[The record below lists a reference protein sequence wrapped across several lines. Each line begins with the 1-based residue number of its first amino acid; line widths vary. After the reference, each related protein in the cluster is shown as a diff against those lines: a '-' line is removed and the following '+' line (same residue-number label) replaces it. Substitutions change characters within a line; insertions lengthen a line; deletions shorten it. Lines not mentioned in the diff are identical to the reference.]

1 VLAQNIVFSI
11 LAVAMAASAVRVV
24 TTKNVVHAAL
34 YLVIVFAGF
43 AGQYILLAAEFVAVV
58 QVLVYIGAILVLLL
72 FGVMLTRAK
81 IGQDQSLDNE
91 QRWVSAVVAVG
102 TFGLLSALMINAFDD
117 TKLDTNNS
125 VSQRAIVEF
134 TKTADE
140 TTVVDGKTVTKS
152 VTRVVETTSGNN
164 IEISDLIF
172 SDYLVA
178 FELSSIMLLA
188 ALVGAIAVARRD

>member
-1 VLAQNIVFSI
+1 VLAQNIVFSV
-11 LAVAMAASAVRVV
+11 LAVAMAASAIRVV

-81 IGQDQSLDNE
+81 IGQDQTLDNE
-91 QRWVSAVVAVG
+91 QKWVSAVVAIG
-102 TFGLLSALMINAFDD
+102 TFGLLCALMVNAFDD
-117 TKLDTNNS
+117 TKLDTNNR
-125 VSQRAIVEF
+125 VAERAIIEI
-134 TKTADE
+134 TKTVDE
-140 TTVVDGKTVTKS
+140 TSIVDGKEVTKS
-152 VTRVVETTSGNN
+152 VTKVVETASGNN

>member
-1 VLAQNIVFSI
+1 VLAQNIVFSV

-34 YLVIVFAGF
+34 YLVVVFAGF

-72 FGVMLTRAK
+72 FGVMLTRARV
-81 IGQDQSLDNE
+81 GEDQSLDND
-91 QRWVSAVVAVG
+91 QRWLSAVVAAG

-117 TKLDTNNS
+117 TKLDTANN
-125 VSQRAIVEF
+125 VSQNAIVEI
-134 TKTADE
+134 TKTVQE
-140 TTVVDGKTVTKS
+140 TTTVNGKTVTKD
-152 VTRVVETTSGNN
+152 VEKVVETISGNN
-164 IEISDLIF
+164 VEISDLIF